1 MTAPELEPHRIT
13 LGQLA
18 SLDLEWRARGDRA
31 TLVTGITCNS
41 KRVRP
46 GDLFVAL
53 PGGYFDGHNFAAEA
67 VARGAVGLV
76 VERPLDLGVP
86 ELLVGDTRAALAP
99 IAAEFYDH
107 PSEKMRVIG
116 ITGTDGKTTTSYLLD
131 AILRDAGIRTGLIGT
146 ISIQIDGK
154 VVEDETRQTTPESLD
169 VQRHLAAMVDS
180 GVQVSIIEAT
190 SHGLDLHRLDCVRFV
205 AGGVTNITHEHLE
218 HHKTIPAYRRAKA
231 KLFENVAANQGDAVV
246 NLDDE
251 GAREMIDW
259 ARGAALT
266 PYSLER
272 EADLRADSI
281 ELSVNGS
288 GFALAH
294 DGERRPVGLPML
306 GGYNVANALCATGLA
321 LALGLDLGQVVKNLE
336 HAPDVPG
343 RMERI
348 ERGQPFAVI
357 VDYAHTPES
366 LSKVMSLL
374 KDLNPSGRLIVVCG
388 SAGERDVAKRPM
400 QGAVCAD
407 LADFSIFTT
416 EDPRLDDPDEIIAQI
431 ANGAKQRGKRDGVD
445 FARIT
450 DRLEAIR
457 AACDR
462 ARPGDAV
469 LLAGKGHER
478 SIIWGL
484 EKRPWDE
491 PAAARQALAELGF
504 GGAE

>member
-1 MTAPELEPHRIT
+1 MAAPEPKSRRVA

-18 SLDLEWRARGDRA
+18 SLNPAWRVQGGHDALIA
-31 TLVTGITCNS
+31 GITCNS
-41 KRVRP
+41 KRVHP

-53 PGGYFDGHNFAAEA
+53 PGGYFDGHDFAADA
-67 VARGAVGLV
+67 VANGATALV
-76 VERPLDLGVP
+76 VERPLALGVP
-86 ELLVGDTRAALAP
+86 ELLVNDTRAALAP
-99 IAAEFYDH
+99 IAAEFYGR
-107 PSEKMRVIG
+107 PSEKMRVVG

-131 AILRDAGIRTGLIGT
+131 AILRDSGIRTGLIGT
-146 ISIQIDGK
+146 ISVQIDGN

-169 VQRHLAAMVDS
+169 VQRHLAAMLDA
-180 GVQVSIIEAT
+180 GVQTPIIEAT
-190 SHGLDLHRLDCVRFV
+190 SHGLDLHRLDCVCFV

-218 HHKTIPAYRRAKA
+218 HHKTIAAYRRAKA
-231 KLFENVAANQGDAVV
+231 RLFENIAAHRGAAVV

-251 GAREMIDW
+251 GAREMMHW
-259 ARGAALT
+259 ARGATLT
-266 PYSLER
+266 TYSLER
-272 EADLRADSI
+272 DADLRADSI

-288 GFALAH
+288 RFTVEHL
-294 DGERRPVGLPML
+294 DERRSFRLPML
-306 GGYNVANALCATGLA
+306 GAYNVANALCATGLA
-321 LALGLDLGQVVKNLE
+321 IALGVNLGQIVESLE
-336 HAPDVPG
+336 RAPAVPG
-343 RMERI
+343 RMERV

-366 LSKVMSLL
+366 LTKVMTLL
-374 KDLNPSGRLIVVCG
+374 KDLNPLGRLIVVCG

-407 LADFSIFTT
+407 LADFSVFTT
-416 EDPRLDDPDEIIAQI
+416 EDPRLDDPDEIIDQI
-431 ANGAKQRGKRDGVD
+431 ADGAKQRGKREGVD

-450 DRLEAIR
+450 DRMEAIR
-457 AACDR
+457 TAFGR
-462 ARPGDAV
+462 ARPGDVV

-504 GGAE
+504 ERVE